1 MLARYIVCRSHKLAT
16 IVIFPE
22 NPIQCNLQILMRAMP
37 RLKKP
42 FHANILHPSRKEH
55 YYLLPLAELTHLTS
69 SFICTTYTYANMS

>member
-1 MLARYIVCRSHKLAT
+1 
-16 IVIFPE
+16 
-22 NPIQCNLQILMRAMP
+22 MP